1 MSVIVIVSLLV
12 DETGVRSGKILYLT
26 LGAQPV
32 LYLLDVFESEAF
44 VVVMLIFDQYQAV
57 VQVREVFHKTC

>member
-44 VVVMLIFDQYQAV
+44 VVVMLILDQYQAV
-57 VQVREVFHKTC
+57 VQVREVFHETC